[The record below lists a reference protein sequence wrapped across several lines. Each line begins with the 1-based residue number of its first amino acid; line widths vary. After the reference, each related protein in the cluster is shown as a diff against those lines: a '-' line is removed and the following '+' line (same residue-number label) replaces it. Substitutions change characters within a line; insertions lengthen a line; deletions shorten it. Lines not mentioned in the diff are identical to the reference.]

1 MKNASLLILCCSFAE
16 KVNCLVPNLVTKVIS
31 ETLLSLFNPLMT
43 NKYLSWNNDFSTE
56 IMFFP
61 SNVKVEGPLFLPGSI
76 DLVGREGKRP
86 RWGER
91 RKAPGLLY
99 INSKYSPDILWRTRH
114 SPNSSDEVI
123 FCYIMLLLSHGHF
136 IEEIIIF
143 KVQMSDQ
150 ICVCFSNVNPL
161 CSSFSFISLWS
172 LLNPVR
178 SNWSKEFNSPNIGGF
193 YLLFIE

>member
-1 MKNASLLILCCSFAE
+1 MSKWKGLSSSL
-16 KVNCLVPNLVTKVIS
+16 V
-31 ETLLSLFNPLMT
+31 
-43 NKYLSWNNDFSTE
+43 
-56 IMFFP
+56 
-61 SNVKVEGPLFLPGSI
+61 PGSI
-76 DLVGREGKRP
+76 DLVGREAKRP

-91 RKAPGLLY
+91 RKAPSLLY

-136 IEEIIIF
+136 MQEIFIF
-143 KVQMSDQ
+143 KVHMSDQ

-178 SNWSKEFNSPNIGGF
+178 SNWSKEFNSPNIGGC
-193 YLLFIE
+193 YLLFIEYWWYDRTFPAKDELYPSSKFPDLFFCFAVKFRFL

>member
-1 MKNASLLILCCSFAE
+1 MIFYRNY
-16 KVNCLVPNLVTKVIS
+16 V
-31 ETLLSLFNPLMT
+31 
-43 NKYLSWNNDFSTE
+43 
-56 IMFFP
+56 FFQ

-123 FCYIMLLLSHGHF
+123 FSYIMLLLSHGHF
-136 IEEIIIF
+136 MQEIFIF
-143 KVQMSDQ
+143 KVHMSDQ

-193 YLLFIE
+193 YFLSNTDDRYYISGYIHLLNFPVQIFKSEHIIVCTLRAPKICTY